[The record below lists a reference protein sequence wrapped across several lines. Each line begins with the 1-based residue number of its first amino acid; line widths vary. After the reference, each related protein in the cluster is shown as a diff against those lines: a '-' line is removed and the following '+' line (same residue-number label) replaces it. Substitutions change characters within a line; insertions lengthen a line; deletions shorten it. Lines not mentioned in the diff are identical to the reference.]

1 MTKTQDMYLTVIF
14 VAIFVGFFRDGFNGI
29 INSLMLAIPIV
40 VFIHFIKIPF
50 LDKDEE
56 EDKKS

>member
-56 EDKKS
+56 EE